1 MRQCSVWCIIL
12 AVEASNTMVNA
23 QAGDL
28 VAGSAAEQEAGRR
41 EVGEVSDKDETEDDR
56 EN

>member
-12 AVEASNTMVNA
+12 AVEASNTIVDA

-28 VAGSAAEQEAGRR
+28 VARSAAEQEAGRR
-41 EVGEVSDKDETEDDR
+41 EVGEVSETEDDR